1 MSTPESTSDILVI
14 HQNRIIFSSGYGPL
28 TKHSKTAASVTQVIN
43 LFSEKIVDGEQ
54 IHFIR
59 FENHRMI
66 FLTSQLNQND
76 SLVGIVLI
84 PLEKS
89 AKQVIPAMGIILKL
103 LEEFLAGNILDAQN
117 KHLDCFYQIL
127 AAPYDSVFLIPR
139 TPSGI
144 LGALVILTAFAH
156 DLQFGIEQLTSNI
169 HFVDPNN
176 QTELRENVLKSER
189 MKILSFTP
197 LPSIEEND
205 NILVLGQKSPLRQ
218 YFSAEPSEEVY
229 DVIARLFGDQSNA
242 AKMRNFISN
251 ADAYEIAQ
259 SIALLPRREDVFIR
273 NEILLNTVL
282 QPGKDIVVTMST
294 QLMQKLRELS
304 ISTPKRK
311 EDLIPDLSGLTVESH
326 PSKAAEV
333 QLSSIPKVKPEIVI
347 SAEPDSIPIIPD
359 RLYPEPKIKT
369 EAEVKPTT
377 IRPIPSQKVSTEVLA
392 RLDNARKSGLAYNF
406 DGLPIILDT
415 APYAI
420 SITESQVLDY
430 DGKNIEIRIF
440 QGVDNHF
447 AIHVCIPEDRLS
459 AFKDTLEDL
468 SVRIGGEIQLQHN
481 HILIEGL
488 IDKIQIAL
496 RALLWLS
503 IVEYLTQTQLKR
515 YDLSPR
521 FKIPRDGSILIIPP
535 YRDYV
540 KEKIPSKFT
549 KFIEEADMRKALEQ
563 EALWTLAKTQDT
575 ILSTILEPLK
585 KGEGVVFV
593 TSDSNKEM
601 EEIALFLLL
610 ISEICGIGFS
620 RW

>member
-1 MSTPESTSDILVI
+1 MSTPELASDILVI
-14 HQNRIIFSSGYGPL
+14 HQNRIIFSSGYGLL
-28 TKHSKTAASVTQVIN
+28 TKHSKTAASVTQVLN
-43 LFSEKIVDGEQ
+43 LFSEKIVNGEQ

-76 SLVGIVLI
+76 SLIGIVLI

-117 KHLDCFYQIL
+117 RHLDCFYQIL
-127 AAPYDSVFLIPR
+127 TAPQDSVFLIPR

-156 DLQFGIEQLTSNI
+156 DLQFGIQQLTSNI

-176 QTELRENVLKSER
+176 LTELRENVLKSER
-189 MKILSFTP
+189 MRILSFTH
-197 LPSIEEND
+197 LPDIEENE
-205 NILVLGQKSPLRQ
+205 NILIFGQKSPLRQ

-229 DVIARLFGDQSNA
+229 DFIARLFGDQSNA
-242 AKMRNFISN
+242 AKMRNFIAN
-251 ADAYEIAQ
+251 TDAIELAQ
-259 SIALLPRREDVFIR
+259 SIAVLPRREDVFIR

-294 QLMQKLRELS
+294 PLMQKLRELS
-304 ISTPKRK
+304 VSAPKRK
-311 EDLIPDLSGLTVESH
+311 EDLIPDLSGLTIESL
-326 PSKAAEV
+326 PSKPVELRV
-333 QLSSIPKVKPEIVI
+333 STIPKVKPKIEI
-347 SAEPDSIPIIPD
+347 SAEPDSVSIIAD
-359 RLYPEPKIKT
+359 QLHPEPDVITET
-369 EAEVKPTT
+369 EAKPTT
-377 IRPIPSQKVSTEVLA
+377 LRPIPSQKVSTEVLA
-392 RLDNARKSGLAYNF
+392 RLDNARKSGLAYKF

-420 SITESQVLDY
+420 SISESQILDY

-447 AIHVCIPEDRLS
+447 AIHVYTAEDRLA
-459 AFKDTLEDL
+459 AFKETLEDL
-468 SVRIGGEIQLQHN
+468 SVRIGGDIQLRYN
-481 HILIEGL
+481 HVLIEGL

-515 YDLSPR
+515 FELSPR
-521 FKIPRDGSILIIPP
+521 FKIPRDGSILVIPP

-540 KEKIPSKFT
+540 KEKIPSKFS
-549 KFIEEADMRKALEQ
+549 KFIEETDMRKLLEQ
-563 EALWTLAKTQDT
+563 EALWTLGKTQDT
-575 ILSTILEPLK
+575 ILSTILAPLR

>member
-242 AKMRNFISN
+242 AKMRNFITN

-259 SIALLPRREDVFIR
+259 SIALLPRKEDVFIR

-392 RLDNARKSGLAYNF
+392 RLDNARKSGLAYKF

>member
-1 MSTPESTSDILVI
+1 MSIPETASDILVI
-14 HQNRIIFSSGYGPL
+14 HQNRIIFSSGYGAL
-28 TKHSKTAASVTQVIN
+28 TKHSKTAASVTQVLN
-43 LFSEKIVDGEQ
+43 LFSEKIVGGEQ

-66 FLTSQLNQND
+66 FLTSQLSQND
-76 SLVGIVLI
+76 TLIGIVLI

-103 LEEFLAGNILDAQN
+103 LEEFLAGHISDAHN
-117 KHLDCFYQIL
+117 RHLDCFYQIL
-127 AAPYDSVFLIPR
+127 SAPQDTVFLIPR

-156 DLQFGIEQLTSNI
+156 DLQFGIQQLTSNI

-197 LPSIEEND
+197 LPNIESNE
-205 NILVLGQKSPLRQ
+205 NILVLGQKSPRRQ
-218 YFSAEPSEEVY
+218 YFSAKTGEEVY

-242 AKMRNFISN
+242 AKMKNFITN
-251 ADAYEIAQ
+251 PDALEIAQ
-259 SIALLPRREDVFIR
+259 SIAMLPRREDVFIR

-294 QLMQKLRELS
+294 PLMQKLRELS
-304 ISTPKRK
+304 ILAPKRK
-311 EDLIPDLSGLTVESH
+311 EGLIPDLSRLTVESP
-326 PSKAAEV
+326 PSKPAEV
-333 QLSSIPKVKPEIVI
+333 HVSTIPKIKTKIEI
-347 SAEPDSIPIIPD
+347 SAEPDSVPVVPD
-359 RLYPEPKIKT
+359 QLQPAPNVIAKT
-369 EAEVKPTT
+369 LVKPTT
-377 IRPIPSQKVSTEVLA
+377 IMPIPTRKLSIEELEK
-392 RLDNARKSGLAYNF
+392 LDKARKGGLAYKF

-415 APYAI
+415 APYTMNI
-420 SITESQVLDY
+420 SESQLIDY
-430 DGKNIEIRIF
+430 DEKNIEIQLF
-440 QGVDNHF
+440 QEDDKHF
-447 AIHVCIPEDRLS
+447 AIHMYTPEDRLV
-459 AFKDTLEDL
+459 ALKDTLEDL
-468 SVRIGGEIQLQHN
+468 SVRIGGEIQLRHN
-481 HILIEGL
+481 HVLIEGL
-488 IDKIQIAL
+488 NDEIQTTL

-515 YDLSPR
+515 YQLSSR

-540 KEKIPSKFT
+540 KEKIPSKFN
-549 KFIEEADMRKALEQ
+549 KFIEERNMRKLLEE
-563 EALWTLAKTQDT
+563 EALWTLGKTQDM
-575 ILSTILEPLK
+575 ILSAILDPLK
-585 KGEGVVFV
+585 KGDGVVLV